1 MRARGLIVAVLAGLC
16 VAGGV
21 LGASAGVALAAP
33 SAPSVDSQ
41 GASGVGPFGA
51 TLEAQVNPGE
61 QETTCVRFEYGTSTA
76 YGSSVPCANPSLG
89 GGTEDVPVSAVVGG
103 LRPGVEY
110 HFRVVVENASSPL
123 GGTVGVDQTFT
134 TPPVIAP
141 GSEAFSEVGP
151 TYATVSAQ
159 VDAGGVPTTYFVQ
172 YGASAVYGLRTAGL
186 STSAG
191 GPVGV
196 SVQLTGLSPEGEYH
210 FRVMTESANGVREVG
225 PDMVFRALAV
235 GIQGLPD
242 GRVFEMVTPP
252 DNQDANVRPPLAFNP
267 GFYEAGPFGVP
278 TTSLFRVAA
287 NGDSVAFVAEPT
299 SLGGNGGRE
308 FVSGGNSYLATRS
321 ADGVWTQ
328 ANLQPAGYQFAEYQA
343 FSSDLSFGVLQ
354 AESEARHG
362 LPPLTAE
369 APEGGVL
376 YAHALGGEGFD
387 QLFGKSESGSDPV
400 RNILGVRYAGASADF
415 SRLVFED
422 LNDSGTLS
430 PEALGGGSNLY
441 ASVAGY
447 VTAVNILPGATT
459 STPDAVFGGPATG
472 EGNPD
477 FSHVISADG
486 SRIFWT
492 DLNSGPD
499 EDRIY
504 VRENGTSTV
513 AVSEGAAQFW
523 AASADGRYVLYTEG
537 ERLLR
542 FDVDSNASGEA
553 REVLAGGGA
562 EVQGVLGTSKDGDYV
577 YFAADGDLAPG
588 AQSGQPN
595 LYVLHNASSGWES
608 PRFVATLQPSDGTG
622 LEMLRQ
628 NGGLSGDWVAGL
640 GNRTA
645 EVTPDGHG
653 LVFMSRASLP
663 AVGFPDG
670 YDNERLGEVYMY
682 QAAGGGRLYCVSCS
696 SSGEPPQTNAVITG
710 GGGEGDEGVA
720 AFLPVNFA
728 GTYQPRWIS
737 EDGGRVFFDSTEPL
751 VPADTNG
758 QLDVYE
764 WEPQGEGNCTQSDG
778 CVYLLS
784 GGHEKSAS
792 YFIDASSNGDNA
804 FIATAERLVPQDQNE
819 NYDLYDA
826 RVGGVNLIPEA
837 AGCTGAGCQ
846 GAAAAQ
852 SGVVAPASATFTGSG
867 NLTAPF
873 GASPVVVGPRAKSL
887 TRAQK
892 LARALRAC
900 LAKPKAAR
908 AGCERQARKRY
919 GPAGKAKKAGVAGKA
934 RAGKHTNRG
943 ARS

>member
-1 MRARGLIVAVLAGLC
+1 MRARGLIVAVLVVL
-16 VAGGV
+16 GV
-21 LGASAGVALAAP
+21 LGMGSVALAMPAEP
-33 SAPSVDSQ
+33 AVDSE

-61 QETTCVRFEYGTSTA
+61 QETTCVRFEYGTSAA
-76 YGSSVPCANPSLG
+76 YGSSVPCANGSLG
-89 GGTEDVPVSAVVGG
+89 SGTEDTPASAAVTG
-103 LRPGVEY
+103 LAPGTEY
-110 HFRVVVENASSPL
+110 HFRVVVENPSSPL
-123 GGTVGVDQTFT
+123 GGTVGADQTFT
-134 TPPVIAP
+134 TPLVIAA
-141 GSEAFSEVGP
+141 GSETFTGVGP
-151 TYATVSAQ
+151 TYATANAQ
-159 VDAGGVPTTYFVQ
+159 VDPGGVPTTYYVQ
-172 YGASAVYGLRTAGL
+172 YGASAAYGSRTAGL

-191 GPVGV
+191 GQVAV
-196 SVQLTGLSPEGEYH
+196 SVQLSGLTPEAEYH
-210 FRVMTESANGVREVG
+210 FRIVTESVGGVREVG
-225 PDMVFRALAV
+225 PDMAFRALSV
-235 GIQGLPD
+235 GIEGLPD

-252 DNQDANVRPPLAFNP
+252 ENQDANVRPPLAFSAN
-267 GFYEAGPFGVP
+267 FYEDGSFGVP
-278 TTSLFRVAA
+278 TESPSRAA
-287 NGDSVAFVAEPT
+287 ADGNSVAYVGEPT
-299 SLGGNGGRE
+299 SPGGNGVRE
-308 FVSGGNSYLATRS
+308 NVSGGNNYFATRS
-321 ADGVWTQ
+321 LSGVWMRT
-328 ANLQPAGYQFAEYQA
+328 NLEPSGYEFAPYEA
-343 FSSDLSFGVLQ
+343 FSSDLSIGILMTQ
-354 AESEARHG
+354 SEARRG
-362 LPPLTAE
+362 LPPLTAA
-369 APEGGVL
+369 APEGNVPFTRSI
-376 YAHALGGEGFD
+376 GEGGFS
-387 QLFGKSESGSDPV
+387 QLFGKAESGPDPV
-400 RNILGVRYAGASADF
+400 PMPNRLRYAGASADS
-415 SRLVFED
+415 SRLLFED
-422 LNDSGTLS
+422 LETSSTLS
-430 PEALGGGSNLY
+430 PEALSGGSNLY
-441 ASVAGY
+441 ASVAGQ

-459 STPDAVFGGPATG
+459 STPDAVFGGPRTG
-472 EGNPD
+472 RPGKPD

-499 EDRIY
+499 EDHVY
-504 VRENGTSTV
+504 VRENDTSTV

-523 AASADGRYVLYTEG
+523 TASADCRYVLYTEG

-542 FDVDSNASGEA
+542 FDVDSKTPGEA
-553 REVLAGGGA
+553 REVLAGSGA
-562 EVQGVLGTSKDGDYV
+562 EVQGVLGTSEDGDYV

-588 AQSGQPN
+588 AQPGQPN
-595 LYVLHNASSGWES
+595 LYVLHNTGSGWES
-608 PRFVATLQPSDGTG
+608 PRFIATLQPNDGTG
-622 LEMLRQ
+622 LEMKREYV
-628 NGGLSGDWVAGL
+628 GLSGDWIADL

-663 AVGFPDG
+663 AVGFPHG
-670 YDNERLGEVYMY
+670 YDNQGLGEVYMY

-696 SSGEPPQTNAVITG
+696 SSGEPPQSNAVITG
-710 GGGEGDEGVA
+710 GAGVGDEGVA

-804 FIATAERLVPQDQNE
+804 FIATAERLVPQDKNE

-826 RVGGVNLIPEA
+826 RVGGVNLIPET
-837 AGCTGAGCQ
+837 AGCAGSGCQ

-852 SGVVAPASATFTGSG
+852 SGMVVPASATFTGSG

-873 GASPVVVGPRAKSL
+873 GTSPVAVGPRAKPL

-900 LAKPKAAR
+900 HAKPKEAR
-908 AGCERQARKRY
+908 AACERQARKRY
-919 GPAGKAKKAGVAGKA
+919 GPTGKAKVGAVRKA
-934 RAGKHTNRG
+934 RAGKHSNRG